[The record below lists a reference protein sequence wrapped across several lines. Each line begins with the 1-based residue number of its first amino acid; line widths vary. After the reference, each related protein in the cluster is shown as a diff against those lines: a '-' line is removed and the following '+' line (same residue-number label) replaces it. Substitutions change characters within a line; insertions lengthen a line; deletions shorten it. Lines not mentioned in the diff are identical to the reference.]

1 MEIKYSL
8 RYLKT
13 SVLEKVNFLI
23 LSQTLGA
30 LLHSDMVEKQ
40 RMSALWMNDHIKVM
54 KTGVAQPRSQA
65 LPLTHQW
72 DMAHLSQD
80 KKQNEKQQKEARD
93 TIAIIKSPSSLQER
107 SLASLHPEK
116 QELTFPSWHLK

>member
-40 RMSALWMNDHIKVM
+40 RMSAL
-54 KTGVAQPRSQA
+54 
-65 LPLTHQW
+65 
-72 DMAHLSQD
+72 
-80 KKQNEKQQKEARD
+80 
-93 TIAIIKSPSSLQER
+93 
-107 SLASLHPEK
+107 
-116 QELTFPSWHLK
+116 

>member
-8 RYLKT
+8 CYLKT
-13 SVLEKVNFLI
+13 SVLEKMNFLI

-40 RMSALWMNDHIKVM
+40 RMSALWMNDHIKAM
-54 KTGVAQPRSQA
+54 KTGVAQPRSQV

-72 DMAHLSQD
+72 DMSHLSQD